1 MVNARHFL
9 AGGAKGCGGANFLG
23 GGEGDSVTER
33 GPPANNAMPNRGY
46 RRWRS
51 RTAVHKGQI
60 SVVLSSEAWLA
71 CQKLHMAII
80 IGQIRLLPL
89 AASFE
94 EVSSRAKAPDQ
105 LQELCAAAVL
115 PAPVVCSRSLS
126 CDTAGSS
133 ASTGLFLHA
142 SAGLQNI
149 HIPHPHIRLLSL
161 PPSSTYIIAFFH
173 LPHPAAAVFAKTFV
187 IRIWAQS
194 RPQTLIIPPCS
205 SY

>member
-1 MVNARHFL
+1 
-9 AGGAKGCGGANFLG
+9 
-23 GGEGDSVTER
+23 VTER

-51 RTAVHKGQI
+51 GTAVHKGQI

-71 CQKLHMAII
+71 C
-80 IGQIRLLPL
+80 P
-89 AASFE
+89 
-94 EVSSRAKAPDQ
+94 KAPHGNHHWADPFAATGCFFVRTVLTGQ
-105 LQELCAAAVL
+105 SSGPDARALHSCSAACA
-115 PAPVVCSRSLS
+115 VVCSRSLS

-142 SAGLQNI
+142 SAGLQDI

-187 IRIWAQS
+187 IKIWGPIQAADPDNS
-194 RPQTLIIPPCS
+194 ALFD
-205 SY
+205 